1 MKVHVAVLIAL
12 GLAALI
18 AGAQEKS
25 SGAAGA
31 KGKSAAREKKESP
44 APKRVTGPDGKTY
57 VIRQTPFGDVKVE
70 EKPEDAKAR
79 EPRADFRAFE
89 EGDNIR
95 FEKPTPFG
103 VARWV
108 RKKSELDDDERAVWE
123 REQRKQAGKQ
133 PADTKEA
140 K

>member
-1 MKVHVAVLIAL
+1 MKVHVAMLIAL
-12 GLAALI
+12 GLVAFV

-25 SGAAGA
+25 SGAAEA
-31 KGKSAAREKKESP
+31 KEKATEQQKKESP
-44 APKRVTGPDGKTY
+44 APKRVTGADGKTY
-57 VIRQTPFGDVKVE
+57 VIRQTPFGPVKVE
-70 EKPEDAKAR
+70 EKSGDAKAD
-79 EPRADFRAFE
+79 EPPADFRAFQ

-108 RKKSELDDDERAVWE
+108 RKKSELNDMERAVWE
-123 REQRKQAGKQ
+123 REQRQRTGKETA
-133 PADTKEA
+133 PKKEE